1 MAIWS
6 REGRSRYVAS
16 SSLARRM
23 PDLGIPKMVVLAIR
37 KSKAWLI
44 IARRFRKS
52 LPAASPPPSL
62 AANSAVTKP
71 RSSLVPSDGT
81 ALLHV
86 SRRSA
91 NKLSI
96 GMCDSCEPSA
106 WRIVVGTNCTTP
118 LSSVLVTVCRA
129 LAWSLKGVIV
139 ALARLIRGPG
149 EAMRVVV
156 VCLANSN
163 GGLT

>member
-6 REGRSRYVAS
+6 REGKSRYVAS

-23 PDLGIPKMVVLAIR
+23 PDLGIPKMVVMATR
-37 KSKAWLI
+37 NSKAWLI

-52 LPAASPPPSL
+52 LSAASPPPSL
-62 AANSAVTKP
+62 AANSAVTRP
-71 RSSLVPSDGT
+71 TSSL

-106 WRIVVGTNCTTP
+106 
-118 LSSVLVTVCRA
+118 
-129 LAWSLKGVIV
+129 
-139 ALARLIRGPG
+139 
-149 EAMRVVV
+149 
-156 VCLANSN
+156 
-163 GGLT
+163 

>member
-1 MAIWS
+1 MGIWS
-6 REGRSRYVAS
+6 REGKSRYVAS
-16 SSLARRM
+16 PSLARLM
-23 PDLGIPKMVVLAIR
+23 PDLGIPKMVVLVAR
-37 KSKAWLI
+37 NSKAWLM

-52 LPAASPPPSL
+52 LSAASPPPSL
-62 AANSAVTKP
+62 AANSAVIRST
-71 RSSLVPSDGT
+71 SSLVPSDGM

-96 GMCDSCEPSA
+96 GMCNSCEPSA

-118 LSSVLVTVCRA
+118 LSSVLVTVSRA
-129 LAWSLKGVIV
+129 LALSSKGVIV

-149 EAMRVVV
+149 ETMGVV
-156 VCLANSN
+156 VCLASSSE
-163 GGLT
+163 

>member
-23 PDLGIPKMVVLAIR
+23 PDLGIPKMVVLAT
-37 KSKAWLI
+37 KNSKAWLI
-44 IARRFRKS
+44 IARRFRKF

-62 AANSAVTKP
+62 AANSTVTRP

-91 NKLSI
+91 NKLLI
-96 GMCDSCEPSA
+96 GICDSCEPSA

-118 LSSVLVTVCRA
+118 LSSVLVTVSRA
-129 LAWSLKGVIV
+129 LASSSKGVIV
-139 ALARLIRGPG
+139 AFARLIRGPG
-149 EAMRVVV
+149 EAMGVV
-156 VCLANSN
+156 VCLASSN
-163 GGLT
+163 GWSA

>member
-6 REGRSRYVAS
+6 REGKSKYVAS
-16 SSLARRM
+16 SSLARLM
-23 PDLGIPKMVVLAIR
+23 PDLSIPKMVVLATR
-37 KSKAWLI
+37 NSKAWLM

-52 LPAASPPPSL
+52 LSAASPPPSM
-62 AANSAVTKP
+62 AANSAVTRP
-71 RSSLVPSDGT
+71 TSLVPSDGM

-86 SRRSA
+86 SRRSP

-96 GMCDSCEPSA
+96 GMCDSWVPSS

-118 LSSVLVTVCRA
+118 LSSVLVTVSRA
-129 LAWSLKGVIV
+129 LASSSKGVIV

-149 EAMRVVV
+149 EAM
-156 VCLANSN
+156 
-163 GGLT
+163 GLLIVW